1 MGMNTQLEA
10 KLKTLPRSAGV
21 YFHKS
26 ENGEIIYVGKAA
38 VLKNRVKQYFQSR
51 RDMDIKTL
59 ALVDEI
65 YDTDWVETE
74 SELDALFLE
83 SEMVKRYMPRYNILL
98 RDDKS
103 QMFIRIDM
111 KSDWPTVMYT
121 RNPAD
126 DGAEYYGPYYNGF
139 AIKKALRYLRKVFP
153 YYTKPPKEGAR
164 PDLDAHI
171 GLSPRPGISSE
182 EYKITLKQL
191 TRYFEGGR
199 KAIIR
204 DIEKQMQQSAKIHD
218 FENAARYRNKLNDLK
233 SLQQR
238 IMFGDKEFLDIS
250 KDKALILLR
259 DLFLMEKNPVRIEG
273 FDISHMSGTNV
284 VASQVVFLNGVSS
297 RSDYR
302 KYKTKLEQNDDYAN
316 MYETIFRR
324 LSPKNIKAW
333 GTPNLLLIDGGKG
346 QLESAIKAIEEHG
359 LNIPVISIA
368 KREEEVIVHASRS
381 NIDTTYIESL
391 RKEPV
396 AGVFVER
403 SNGFYIVNLHP
414 DQRNASSHSKNLQGS
429 TFSKYSDLTKLFQRI
444 RDESH
449 RFAVSYHTVLK
460 RQKQTASVLEE
471 IPGIGPTT
479 RRTLIK
485 KLGSLRAVEAASEAE
500 LAAVVGAKKAQT
512 LVRFLKN
519 TST

>member
-1 MGMNTQLEA
+1 MNAKLEE

-26 ENGEIIYVGKAA
+26 KNGEIIYVGKAA
-38 VLKNRVKQYFQSR
+38 VLKNRVRQYFQSK
-51 RDMDIKTL
+51 RDMDIKTR
-59 ALVDEI
+59 ALVEEI
-65 YDTDWVETE
+65 DDTDWVETE
-74 SELDALFLE
+74 SEIDALFLE

-103 QMFIRIDM
+103 QMYIRIDM
-111 KSDWPTVMYT
+111 KNDWPTVGYT

-126 DGAEYYGPYYNGF
+126 DGADYYGPYYNGY

-153 YYTKPPKEGAR
+153 YYMTPPKDGAR
-164 PDLDAHI
+164 PDLDTHI
-171 GLSPRPGISSE
+171 GLSPKPGVSSE
-182 EYKITLKQL
+182 EYKASLRQL

-204 DIEKQMQQSAKIHD
+204 DIEKQMHQAAKLQD
-218 FENAARYRNKLNDLK
+218 FEQAVLYRNKLNNLK
-233 SLQQR
+233 ALQQR

-250 KDKALILLR
+250 KDKALTLLR
-259 DLFLMEKNPVRIEG
+259 ELFLFEKAPVRIEG

-284 VASQVVFLNGVSS
+284 VASQVVFINGVSS

-302 KYKTKLEQNDDYAN
+302 KYKTKIEQNDDYAN
-316 MYETIFRR
+316 MYEVIFRR

-333 GTPNLLLIDGGKG
+333 GTPQLLLIDGGKG
-346 QLESAIKAIEEHG
+346 QLEAAIKAIEAQS
-359 LNIPVISIA
+359 LSIPVISIA
-368 KREEEVIVHASRS
+368 KREEELIVHATRS
-381 NIDTTYIESL
+381 FIDTSFIESM
-391 RKEPV
+391 RKEPRE
-396 AGVFVER
+396 GIFVER
-403 SNGFYIVNLHP
+403 SKDFYIVNLHP

-460 RQKQTASVLEE
+460 RQKQTASILEE
-471 IPGIGPTT
+471 IPGIGPAT
-479 RRTLIK
+479 RKALIK
-485 KLGSLRAVEAASEAE
+485 KFGSVRGIASASESE
-500 LAAVVGAKKAQT
+500 VAVVIGAAKAT
-512 LVRFLKN
+512 LVKKYVP
-519 TST
+519 TEES

>member
-1 MGMNTQLEA
+1 MNAQLEA

-26 ENGEIIYVGKAA
+26 KNGEIIYVGKAA
-38 VLKNRVKQYFQSR
+38 VLKNRVRQYFQSK
-51 RDMDIKTL
+51 RDMDIKTQ
-59 ALVDEI
+59 ALVEEI
-65 YDTDWVETE
+65 DDTDWVETE

-103 QMFIRIDM
+103 QMYVRIDI
-111 KSDWPTVMYT
+111 KSEWPTVTYT

-126 DGAEYYGPYYNGF
+126 DGAEYYGPYYNGY
-139 AIKKALRYLRKVFP
+139 AIRKALRFLRKVFP

-171 GLSPRPGISSE
+171 GLSPRPGVTSE
-182 EYKITLKQL
+182 EYKTSLKQL

-199 KAIIR
+199 KAIIK
-204 DIEKQMQQSAKIHD
+204 DIEKQMQQAAKLHD
-218 FENAARYRNKLNDLK
+218 FENAARFRNKLNDLRA
-233 SLQQR
+233 LQQR

-250 KDKALILLR
+250 KDKALVLLR
-259 DLFLMEKNPVRIEG
+259 DLLKMEKVPVRIEG

-284 VASQVVFLNGVSS
+284 VASQVVFINGVSS

-316 MYETIFRR
+316 MYETIYRR

-333 GTPNLLLIDGGKG
+333 GTPQLLLIDGGKG
-346 QLESAIKAIEEHG
+346 QLEASIKAIEAHS
-359 LNIPVISIA
+359 LAIPVISIA
-368 KREEEVIVHASRS
+368 KREEEVIIHATRS
-381 NIDTTYIESL
+381 NIDTSHIESM
-391 RKEPV
+391 RKHPD
-396 AGVFVER
+396 AGIYVER
-403 SNGFYIVNLHP
+403 SRDFYIVNLHP
-414 DQRNASSHSKNLQGS
+414 DQLNASSHSKNLKGS
-429 TFSKYSDLTKLFQRI
+429 TFSTYSDLTKLFQRI

-460 RQKQTASVLEE
+460 RQKQTASMLEE
-471 IPGIGPTT
+471 IPGIGPAT
-479 RRTLIK
+479 RKALIK
-485 KLGSLRAVEAASEAE
+485 KLGSLRAVEDASEEQLAE
-500 LAAVVGAKKAQT
+500 VVGLKKAQT
-512 LVRFLKN
+512 LMKFLKKA
-519 TST
+519 S